1 MYKRIRCQGRKCAVY
16 KAGLCVK
23 LPWRTFHWPV
33 IYRDW
38 METPCEASS
47 SAWRRRRVIC
57 GTYKKKAADFARK
70 VMKLLADNCG
80 KLPKKY
86 QCNGKDSGL
95 AKEAVLML

>member
-23 LPWRTFHWPV
+23 LPWQTFHWST

-38 METPCEASS
+38 METPCEGPL
-47 SAWRRRRVIC
+47 RRRRVIC

-86 QCNGKDSGL
+86 QCSMKSSGL